1 MNKKSYTLTQSGVD
15 KLNEELNH
23 LKNVKR
29 NENLLALKEAR
40 EQGDL
45 SENADY
51 SAARNEQAVIETRIL
66 EIQNIL
72 KNVNIISAS
81 VKNKDINIGN
91 KVHLR
96 FLDTMEEKNLHLVG
110 ILEADPFVDKI
121 SIESPIG
128 QSIQGCKIGDKV
140 VVKTETGKNFT
151 VEILKIE

>member
-51 SAARNEQAVIETRIL
+51 STARDEQAAIETRIL

-72 KNVNIISAS
+72 KNVNIISIP
-81 VKNKDINIGN
+81 VKNKEINIGN
-91 KVHLR
+91 KVFLR
-96 FLDTMEEKNLHLVG
+96 FLDTMEEKKLHLVG
-110 ILEADPFVDKI
+110 VLEADPFMNKI

-128 QSIQGCKIGDKV
+128 QSIQGCKIGDQV
-140 VVKTETGKNFT
+140 VVKTETSKIFT
-151 VEILKIE
+151 VEIIKIE